1 MIGKGQVFALR
12 WNHYFPRRGEYSS
25 KLVFGYDYKFF
36 NTTSSSFP
44 VGTPLQIGTFTPHT
58 TRPISVAYQGQW
70 QGADYA
76 ADYNLG
82 VSYNLP
88 MGGKWAF
95 GGNTDHYSFVAGRK
109 VDNDFIVVRYGGS
122 YVMPYET
129 WQLRGAING
138 QWVGKGLVPGEQ
150 VGLAGSNAV
159 RGFNERAAA
168 TDGGYVVNL
177 EAYTPEL
184 QGLLSLPGNLRG
196 VVFYD
201 FANGWNNE
209 AIAPTITKAAIS
221 SWGVGLRYSYDKNTS
236 FRVDLA
242 QVLENGP
249 VAATDNRSVRG
260 HFSLSVGF

>member
-1 MIGKGQVFALR
+1 MRPGNCVGRSTANGWGKGWFLASR
-12 WNHYFPRRGEYSS
+12 WGWLAPMR
-25 KLVFGYDYKFF
+25 
-36 NTTSSSFP
+36 
-44 VGTPLQIGTFTPHT
+44 
-58 TRPISVAYQGQW
+58 SV
-70 QGADYA
+70 
-76 ADYNLG
+76 
-82 VSYNLP
+82 VST
-88 MGGKWAF
+88 K
-95 GGNTDHYSFVAGRK
+95 S
-109 VDNDFIVVRYGGS
+109 
-122 YVMPYET
+122 
-129 WQLRGAING
+129 
-138 QWVGKGLVPGEQ
+138 
-150 VGLAGSNAV
+150 
-159 RGFNERAAA
+159 AAA